1 MAIDDATA
9 AMLGNIAAQ
18 GGPPLHELAPA
29 DMRAMGA
36 AFAALAGPPL
46 DMNDVSDTSHG
57 DIALRVLRPVATP
70 VGVIVWF
77 HGGGWTFGNIDDA
90 DPVARRLAA
99 ATRCTVVVVDYRLAP
114 EHPHP
119 AAADDAIAATAWA
132 IEHLGELA
140 SAGAPLLVG
149 GDSAGGNLAAV
160 VTHHACAAGWSLAG
174 QVLVQPVTDCDFD
187 TASYTDPDNQLVL
200 DRNAMQ
206 RFWDFYVPDASKRT
220 DPTAS
225 PLRATDFAGL
235 PAAVVVTSEH
245 DPLRDDGEAYAAR
258 LTAAGVPVDHRR
270 FEGQMH
276 GFFLFPLALP
286 VADDALAFVADFV
299 TRTTSAAAA

>member
-36 AFAALAGPPL
+36 AFAALAGAPL
-46 DMNDVSDTSHG
+46 DMHEVSDTSVG
-57 DIALRVLRPVATP
+57 DIALRVLRPVARP
-70 VGVIVWF
+70 AGVIVWF
-77 HGGGWTFGNIDDA
+77 HGGGWTFGNIEDA

-99 ATRCTVVVVDYRLAP
+99 ATQCTVVVVEYRLAP

-119 AAADDAIAATAWA
+119 AAADDAIAATKWA
-132 IEHLGELA
+132 IDHVGELA
-140 SAGAPLLVG
+140 TSSAPILVG

-160 VTHHACAAGWSLAG
+160 VTHHARAAGWSLAG
-174 QVLVQPVTDCDFD
+174 QVLVQPITDCDFD
-187 TASYTDPDNQLVL
+187 TTSYSDPDNQLVL
-200 DRNAMQ
+200 DRDAM
-206 RFWDFYVPDASKRT
+206 RTFWGYYVPDAAKRT
-220 DPTAS
+220 NPTAS

-235 PAAVVVTSEH
+235 PPAVVVTSEH

-258 LTAAGVPVDHRR
+258 LTAAGVSVAHRR

-276 GFFLFPLALP
+276 GFFLFPVALP

-299 TRTTSAAAA
+299 TRITGAAAT